1 MAKIIVLEDE
11 ASTRLLISSVL
22 KKQGHEVIDLDNG
35 AEGLLVIL
43 AEQPDL
49 VISDVQMPKMTGFE
63 VVAQMRQTADVAD
76 TPVILLTSLSSRA
89 DMRTGMSQGADD
101 YITKPFEPAELLES
115 VAAQLA
121 RAQQR
126 QSTLDERAQALA
138 LSKIAQIKQAYEQQL
153 AQTTLALK
161 SLASNVSSAKS
172 GAHPGANSAVNSAS
186 NHTANHA
193 PAELP
198 SRHFAKAWAMHVTVQ
213 NQEQFTDK
221 LSARDWRLLLRSL
234 YSPTSEASAL
244 KTASYVDLSGSDLLL
259 VFGDAPSQSNTA
271 QMRAVHAVADMVE
284 ASLRCKRWA
293 ASHFAQAQL
302 PALRTAISLHAGPV
316 DMASVPLQ
324 SGGQREVVL
333 GCTIDQTLALRS
345 SNPSLMWIATA
356 SEEAL
361 AGTADL
367 LRIGASQQ
375 VSASGKDI
383 RVYALMGLGAAAG
396 ASPQTPLDAAGW
408 V

>member
-22 KKQGHEVIDLDNG
+22 KKQGHEVIALDNG

-76 TPVILLTSLSSRA
+76 TPVILLTSLSGRA

-121 RAQQR
+121 RVQQR

-161 SLASNVSSAKS
+161 SLAAQST
-172 GAHPGANSAVNSAS
+172 PANAGVNHAANNAS
-186 NHTANHA
+186 NHTAKPA

-198 SRHFAKAWAMHVTVQ
+198 SRHFAKAWVMHVTVQ

-221 LSARDWRLLLRSL
+221 LSARDWRLLLQIGR
-234 YSPTSEASAL
+234 AS
-244 KTASYVDLSGSDLLL
+244 
-259 VFGDAPSQSNTA
+259 
-271 QMRAVHAVADMVE
+271 
-284 ASLRCKRWA
+284 C
-293 ASHFAQAQL
+293 
-302 PALRTAISLHAGPV
+302 
-316 DMASVPLQ
+316 
-324 SGGQREVVL
+324 RE
-333 GCTIDQTLALRS
+333 
-345 SNPSLMWIATA
+345 
-356 SEEAL
+356 
-361 AGTADL
+361 
-367 LRIGASQQ
+367 
-375 VSASGKDI
+375 
-383 RVYALMGLGAAAG
+383 RV
-396 ASPQTPLDAAGW
+396 
-408 V
+408 

>member
-11 ASTRLLISSVL
+11 ASTRLLICNVL
-22 KKQGHEVIDLDNG
+22 KKQGHEVIALDNG

-101 YITKPFEPAELLES
+101 YITKPFEPVELLES

-121 RAQQR
+121 RVQQR
-126 QSTLDERAQALA
+126 QNALDERAQALA
-138 LSKIAQIKQAYEQQL
+138 INKIAQIKQAYEQQL
-153 AQTTLALK
+153 AQTTQALK
-161 SLASNVSSAKS
+161 SLAAQSTLTNPSAN
-172 GAHPGANSAVNSAS
+172 HAVKNAS
-186 NHTANHA
+186 NHHA
-193 PAELP
+193 SELP

-213 NQEQFTDK
+213 NQDQFTSK

-259 VFGDAPSQSNTA
+259 VFGDAPGQNSTA

-302 PALRTAISLHAGPV
+302 PALRAAITLHAGPV
-316 DMASVPLQ
+316 DMASVPLH

-333 GCTIDQTLALRS
+333 GRTIDQTLALRS
-345 SNPSLMWIATA
+345 SNPSLAWIATA

-367 LRIGASQQ
+367 LRLGASMQ
-375 VSASGKDI
+375 VSASGKDL
-383 RVYALMGLGAAAG
+383 RMHALMGLGAAAG
-396 ASPQTPLDAAGW
+396 PSPQTPLDAAGW